1 MFSTNQ
7 KSRHYINYRKVID
20 HDHYTGKYW
29 GAAHS
34 ICNLRYKTQQ
44 DIPVVLHNGC
54 NYDFHI
60 LIKELTK
67 TLRKNMKCL
76 GENREKYIP
85 FSVLMYA
92 ANENAEKI
100 VC

>member
-1 MFSTNQ
+1 
-7 KSRHYINYRKVID
+7 
-20 HDHYTGKYW
+20 
-29 GAAHS
+29 
-34 ICNLRYKTQQ
+34 
-44 DIPVVLHNGC
+44 
-54 NYDFHI
+54 
-60 LIKELTK
+60 
-67 TLRKNMKCL
+67 MKCL